1 MKPEKLLQLL
11 LTGSLVTGGVLAL
24 IMVWSK
30 YADDEVD
37 EEEEEERE
45 EDGVIYT
52 EGFKNSPSLSR
63 NTS

>member
-1 MKPEKLLQLL
+1 MKAEKLLQLL

-37 EEEEEERE
+37 
-45 EDGVIYT
+45 DGADD
-52 EGFKNSPSLSR
+52 EADDLLQDPRSCG
-63 NTS
+63 